1 MFNSRYKIKKLGEIL
16 ISLESGCRPKGGV
29 RHIFNGIPS
38 IGAEHLNNKGGF
50 NFINQKFIPIEFY
63 KKLKRGII
71 KRNDI
76 LLVKDGATTG
86 KVSFVNENFPFKEAA
101 VNEHIFILRA
111 NPVYVLPKF
120 LFRFLF
126 SQNGQNQIIKTFHG
140 SAQGGINSN
149 FVNYVKIPLPP
160 LSVQKQIVEKIEKL
174 FSKIDEAEKLLK
186 ESLDASSNLFNSALQ
201 KVFKRG
207 EKEGW
212 EIRKLG
218 ELLDYEQP
226 TKYLINSPDYSD
238 KYNTPVLTAGKTFV
252 LGKTNEKDGI
262 FPKEKL
268 PVIIF
273 DDFTTASKFVD
284 FSFKVKSSAMKI
296 LHAKKDLVDVKFIFY
311 KMQTINFP
319 VVQHKRYW
327 ISEYSKIEIFLPPLS
342 EQKKIVEYL
351 DGLRKKVEE
360 LKRLQE
366 EQLKSLEE
374 LRKSILKK
382 AFEGNIN
389 SF

>member
-1 MFNSRYKIKKLGEIL
+1 MPWPTKKLGEICDLYQPKTITLKEIKPRGLYKVFGANGVIGFYDKYNHEESEVL
-16 ISLESGCRPKGGV
+16 ITCRGSTCGNVNISEPMSWVTGNSMVIHPKN
-29 RHIFNGIPS
+29 ICTLS
-38 IGAEHLNNKGGF
+38 K
-50 NFINQKFIPIEFY
+50 
-63 KKLKRGII
+63 
-71 KRNDI
+71 
-76 LLVKDGATTG
+76 
-86 KVSFVNENFPFKEAA
+86 
-101 VNEHIFILRA
+101 
-111 NPVYVLPKF
+111 KF
-120 LFRFLF
+120 LFWILK
-126 SQNGQNQIIKTFHG
+126 SLNLSKKISGTAQPQITRSSLYSI
-140 SAQGGINSN
+140 S
-149 FVNYVKIPLPP
+149 IPLPP

-174 FSKIDEAEKLLK
+174 FSKIDETEKLLE
-186 ESLDASSNLFNSALQ
+186 ESFDASSNLFNSALQ